1 MKFVTNGSFA
11 RKLENLL
18 AMFGH
23 ETQLEV
29 TRSMKNT
36 SITDFFTSKA

>member
-29 TRSMKNT
+29 THSMKNT